1 MKDVKILWIDDEI
14 DLLKAQIIFLQQKGF
29 AVDTAYNG
37 DEALDLIHSKNY
49 DIIFLDENIPGMSGL
64 EILDK
69 IKVNF
74 PVLPIVMITKSEEE
88 NIMDQAIGGKIS
100 DYLIKPVNPNQIILT
115 IKKIIDSQRLVSENT
130 TSKYQSVFTQLSME
144 INDCRSFSDWKDVYK
159 KIIYWETELENLN
172 DASIDEIIKMQ
183 KNEANTAFAKYIT
196 KNYKSWFDKNP
207 DGTMAV
213 KAGGGT
219 SRNRMHSARDY
230 TGAAICKTIRDEVY
244 NRPDKIRYIEYT
256 AAVELLTNENGEVN
270 GAVLYHLENK
280 QYSVVKA
287 KSVVLSTGGFGRLHI
302 RGYETTNHYG
312 ATADGIVMAYRA
324 GAKLL
329 HMDTVQ
335 YHPTG
340 AVFPEQIVGFLCTE
354 KIRGLGAQPVN
365 KNGELFVYP
374 LEPRD
379 IEASAFIRECVERG
393 NGVKTPSGLQGIW
406 LDTPLIELINGEGTI
421 EKMLPAMLRQYHRF
435 NIDIRKYPMLVY
447 PTLHYQNG
455 GIEINDRSETNIP
468 GLYVAGEASGGVH
481 GRNRLMGNSQLDIIV
496 FGKRA
501 GLHAAE
507 RALQIKDAGK
517 LGYEHVKKYNQEVK
531 ALGVPKEKVSPMVLP
546 DYIPDHVKAKLL
558 QSRYNGTLI

>member
-1 MKDVKILWIDDEI
+1 MYPDYMMESIKKVEQTRAKRLELVK
-14 DLLKAQIIFLQQKGF
+14 KHGKMIFPK
-29 AVDTAYNG
+29 
-37 DEALDLIHSKNY
+37 
-49 DIIFLDENIPGMSGL
+49 M
-64 EILDK
+64 
-69 IKVNF
+69 
-74 PVLPIVMITKSEEE
+74 SEEE
-88 NIMDQAIGGKIS
+88 RESILSNFHPDYKDDARRVVNVGPNKGEKLTTEVADLLESYSRVEFEKLDLSKPDYETDVLVIGAGSAGMSAALIASEKGASVLIATKLRLGDANSMMAQGGIQAADHPDDSPTIHYLDVMGGGHFDNKPELVKALVMDAPKS
-100 DYLIKPVNPNQIILT
+100 IKWL
-115 IKKIIDSQRLVSENT
+115 E
-130 TSKYQSVFTQLSME
+130 
-144 INDCRSFSDWKDVYK
+144 
-159 KIIYWETELENLN
+159 ELGV
-172 DASIDEIIKMQ
+172 M
-183 KNEANTAFAKYIT
+183 
-196 KNYKSWFDKNP
+196 FDKNP

-244 NRPDKIRYIEYT
+244 NRPGQIKYIEYT
-256 AAVELLTNENGEVN
+256 AAIELLTNENGEVN

-280 QYSVVKA
+280 QYSIVKA
-287 KSVVLSTGGFGRLHI
+287 KSVILATGGFGRLHI
-302 RGYETTNHYG
+302 RGFETTNHYG
-312 ATADGIVMAYRA
+312 ATADGIVLAYRA

-329 HMDTVQ
+329 YMDSVQ

-455 GIEINDRSETNIP
+455 GVEINDKSETNVP

-501 GLHAAE
+501 GLNAAE
-507 RALQIKDAGK
+507 RALKIKDAGK
-517 LGYEHVKKYNQEVK
+517 LGYDHVKKYNKEVEE
-531 ALGVPKEKVSPMVLP
+531 LGVPREKVSPMVLP

-558 QSRYNGTLI
+558 QAKYNGTLL